1 MFNLSSKY
9 IKKLKLALGAA
20 AGREQEVH
28 GEQGWKHHGQW

>member
-20 AGREQEVH
+20 AEREREIH
-28 GEQGWKHHGQW
+28 GEQGWKHRGHW